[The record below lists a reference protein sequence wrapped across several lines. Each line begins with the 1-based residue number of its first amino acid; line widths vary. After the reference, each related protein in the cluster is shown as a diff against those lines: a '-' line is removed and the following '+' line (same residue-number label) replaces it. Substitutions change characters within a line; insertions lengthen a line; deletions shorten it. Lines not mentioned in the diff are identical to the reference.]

1 MQEPKRIFL
10 DTAPVIYYSQR
21 NEIFFETVK
30 DIFIR
35 LRQQKSEF
43 VSSTVTISE
52 ACVYPFRFE
61 RIDWSENLYNLI
73 KVTPIEIMPVDK
85 VIALRAA
92 QIRAKHKSFH
102 AMDAIQLAAAIVSGC
117 NLFLTNDKRLKQFT
131 EITCMTLTDFN
142 A

>member
-1 MQEPKRIFL
+1 MQELKRIFL

-21 NEIFFETVK
+21 NEIYFETMK

-35 LRQQKSEF
+35 LRCQKSKF
-43 VSSTVTISE
+43 VSSTVTIAE

-73 KVTPIEIMPVDK
+73 KVTPIEIIPVDK
-85 VIALRAA
+85 IIALRAA
-92 QIRAKHKSFH
+92 QIRAKHKSFQ
-102 AMDAIQLAAAIVSGC
+102 AMDSIQLAAAIVSGC
-117 NLFLTNDKRLKQFT
+117 DTFLTNDKRLKQFT
-131 EITCMTLTDFN
+131 EIACLTLTDFN